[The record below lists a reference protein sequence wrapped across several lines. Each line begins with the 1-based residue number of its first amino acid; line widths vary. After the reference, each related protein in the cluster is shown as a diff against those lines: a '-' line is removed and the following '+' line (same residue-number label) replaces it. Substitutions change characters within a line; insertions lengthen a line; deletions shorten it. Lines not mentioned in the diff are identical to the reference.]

1 MVSQGTGERV
11 GNMTATADTLALVS
25 PYTVGDTGSETL
37 TTAQFNSLLAWAE
50 RDATRDSI
58 PADYYDHAVSL
69 LIAHYAYMKQADSDK
84 QSESYGSSGNSW
96 SKVSDMSKVS
106 SPYMAQYDDLIQEAI
121 VQTSYPSAGIS
132 RADTTMQGLSTDQ
145 NPIYGTREY
154 R

>member
-1 MVSQGTGERV
+1 
-11 GNMTATADTLALVS
+11 MTATATTLTLVS
-25 PYTVGDTGSETL
+25 PYTVGDSSSSTL
-37 TTAQFNSLLAWAE
+37 SSTEFAALLAWAE

-58 PADYYDHAVSL
+58 PADYYDQAVAL
-69 LIAHYAYMKQADSDK
+69 LIAHFVYMKDAEADK

-106 SPYMAQYDDLIQEAI
+106 SPYMTQYNNLIQDTI
-121 VQTSYPSAGIS
+121 INQSYSTSGIT
-132 RADTTMQGLSTDQ
+132 RADKSMQGLSTDQ